1 MSQDECARANV
12 VVLREAGFS
21 YSRIAAVTGKSIS
34 FVQRWVERKR
44 ATGGV
49 KRKSCAGRPKKLTSN
64 VLHEIKKSMKSKA
77 TGSIR
82 RTQRKLE
89 SMDIRVSKSSISR
102 SIKILGLKRVKERKR
117 PKLTPA
123 HHEQRVD
130 FANAHVNRP
139 NSYWKRLLFTDETI
153 LLVEPPPG
161 TRYISD
167 GEELPTVDKSK
178 FGAKIMVWAG
188 ISYSGRTD
196 LILCGNGSMDSEKY
210 QEVLARG
217 SIACITRFRTE
228 RTGCFNKME
237 LVVTPPAVPGDG

>member
-102 SIKILGLKRVKERKR
+102 SIKILGLKRVKDRKR

-130 FANAHVNRP
+130 FANAHVNR
-139 NSYWKRLLFTDETI
+139 SHSAETGLWI
-153 LLVEPPPG
+153 RRNIERCWPRGNTSRV
-161 TRYISD
+161 
-167 GEELPTVDKSK
+167 
-178 FGAKIMVWAG
+178 
-188 ISYSGRTD
+188 SGRNELGVSTRWSS
-196 LILCGNGSMDSEKY
+196 LSHLQQYPEM
-210 QEVLARG
+210 AR
-217 SIACITRFRTE
+217 
-228 RTGCFNKME
+228 
-237 LVVTPPAVPGDG
+237 